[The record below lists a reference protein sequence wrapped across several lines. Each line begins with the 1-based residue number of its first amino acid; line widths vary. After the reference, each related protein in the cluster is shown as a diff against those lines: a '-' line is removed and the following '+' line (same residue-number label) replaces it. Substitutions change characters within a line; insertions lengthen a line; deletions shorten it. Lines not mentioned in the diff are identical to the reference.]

1 MRQYR
6 EGLIRGQEKMSYS
19 LENPEIKA
27 RQLKELKTELE
38 ELQKSEKKKE

>member
-6 EGLIRGQEKMSYS
+6 EALIRGQEKMSHS